1 MNGLVKV
8 MLVQVGQFVPPI
20 PDLPAFSKKGPLVPV
35 HVSFRVRVDFFP
47 EILCHLVHLDI
58 KGCPMV
64 NTHWV
69 MPVLVPQDMARFPL
83 DRAVPDHALDRREK
97 VKVGLPRVKIV
108 LQVES
113 A

>member
-1 MNGLVKV
+1 
-8 MLVQVGQFVPPI
+8 
-20 PDLPAFSKKGPLVPV
+20 
-35 HVSFRVRVDFFP
+35 
-47 EILCHLVHLDI
+47 
-58 KGCPMV
+58 
-64 NTHWV
+64 

-83 DRAVPDHALDRREK
+83 DRAIPDHALDRREK